1 LLVVL
6 SEDSFHDATSINGR
20 ELHAVTET
28 ARLFGCRVVALPPQ
42 DFVAHDAEVA
52 LAYLPPFEP
61 PVAAVWTG
69 YIPSSSWYTAVFEA
83 ARAKGVRLV
92 NSPAQHRTA
101 MEFDRFYPLLEGLT
115 PESRVITAIDQCA
128 GVAGELSFPLFVK
141 GAVKSNKEQG
151 WNACVACNEAELA
164 AIAKALFERDSRSR
178 GKVIIRRLVDL
189 RHVARDPQ
197 GFPLGREYR
206 VFVYGDQV
214 LTCGFYWD
222 EFPDTQELTPT
233 ERAAITRLAIEGNR
247 RLQVT
252 FTAVDV
258 AQLTSGEWIIIE
270 VNDAQ
275 FAGLSQAPVLE
286 LWSKLAEL
294 HAGS

>member
-1 LLVVL
+1 MLVVL
-6 SEDSFHDATSINGR
+6 SEDSFHDATTINGR

-28 ARLFGCRVVALPPQ
+28 ARLFGCRVVALPPP
-42 DFVAHDAEVA
+42 DFVAGDAEAAV
-52 LAYLPPFEP
+52 AYLPPFDP
-61 PVAAVWTG
+61 PVPAVWTG
-69 YIPSSSWYTAVFEA
+69 YIPSPQWYAAVYEA
-83 ARAKGVRLV
+83 AHAKGVRLV

-101 MEFDRFYPLLEGLT
+101 MEFDRFYPLLQGLT
-115 PESRVITAIDQCA
+115 PESRVITAVDECA
-128 GVAGELSFPLFVK
+128 GVANELAFPLFVK

-151 WNACVACNEAELA
+151 WNACVAGNEAELV
-164 AIAKALFERDSRSR
+164 AIAGTLFERETRSR
-178 GKVIIRRLVDL
+178 GKVIVRRLADL

-206 VFVYGDQV
+206 VFVHGDR
-214 LTCGFYWD
+214 LLAWGFYWD
-222 EFPDTQELTPT
+222 ELADSRELTPT
-233 ERAAITRLAIEGNR
+233 ERDAFTQLAVEANR

-258 AQLTSGEWIIIE
+258 AQLTSGEWIVIE

-275 FAGLSQAPVLE
+275 FAGLSQVPVLE

-294 HAGS
+294 HR